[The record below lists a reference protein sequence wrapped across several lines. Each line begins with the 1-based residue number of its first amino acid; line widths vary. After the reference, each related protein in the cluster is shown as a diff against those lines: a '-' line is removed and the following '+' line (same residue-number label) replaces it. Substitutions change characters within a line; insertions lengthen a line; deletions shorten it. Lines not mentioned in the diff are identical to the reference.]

1 MCLDSWIRLYL
12 EFASFVDCTCRW
24 LHMPYDNRVVS
35 GIGAFDTNDRMQL
48 CPWVQM
54 DALALRISPQWD
66 QLRVRVHRTRRVGHV
81 VTVLEWPS
89 WVYEGLNVMCW
100 RAWSFLSDPV
110 CNLLPFGPFTKIW
123 ENVSSMAQ
131 MFMELIFWIILHI
144 TMSIYQLWL
153 FLHIKHFYPTLTS
166 LIVYQSIFR
175 SCNFYITCDG
185 QKLRVGTDIWR

>member
-1 MCLDSWIRLYL
+1 MCPDSWIRLYL
-12 EFASFVDCTCRW
+12 EFASFVDCTCRTGCCSDW
-24 LHMPYDNRVVS
+24 SFRHERPNAAMP
-35 GIGAFDTNDRMQL
+35 L
-48 CPWVQM
+48 
-54 DALALRISPQWD
+54 SPDGCTCSSDFSAWD
-66 QLRVRVHRTRRVGHV
+66 QLRVRVHWVHRTRRVGHV

-89 WVYEGLNVMCW
+89 WIYEGLNVMCW
-100 RAWSFLSDPV
+100 RAWSFLPDPV

-144 TMSIYQLWL
+144 TMSIYQLWS